1 MNQPWLKHY
10 DPGVKP
16 KLDYPSD
23 LAVPRLLE
31 ISAEKYPD
39 NPAVLFPALLGHSL
53 LAGKLT
59 YRQLDQ
65 AANRFANALIAL
77 GVKKGDRVAIHLPN
91 TPQFPIAFYGAFKAG
106 AIVIAFNPVYTAPE
120 VERQL
125 NDCGAETIVTLTRF
139 YPLIQQIRAKT
150 KLKRVI
156 VTSIK
161 DYFHPLVKTLYTVA
175 REKKEGDRVA
185 IAPGDHSFLDLLARS
200 SASPPSPRVE
210 TKADDIALLQYTGG
224 TTGIPKG
231 AVLTHRN
238 LYSNVVQVGA
248 WRTDVQPGKEVTMCI
263 LPFFHVYGLQV
274 GMQNAVFLGGS
285 MVMFPR
291 FEIDTVL
298 AAIDKYHPTTFPGV
312 PTMYNALRNNPE
324 IKKHDLSSIRVCLS
338 GAAPLPLEVQTQFE
352 KLISGKL
359 VEGYG
364 LTETSP
370 VAVSNP
376 TGGKR
381 KSGSVGMPLPDTD
394 VKIVDPEDPKKEMP
408 LGEVGEVA
416 IKGPQVF
423 QGYWQRADETAK
435 VLFDG
440 WFITGDIGRM
450 DEDGYF
456 YLVERK
462 KDMINVGGFKV
473 FPRDVEE
480 VLFTHPKIQD
490 VSVVGVKDEY
500 SGEVPKAFVVLKKG
514 ETATAQEIL
523 DFAGKNLAKFK
534 VPKSVEFRDALP
546 KTIIGKVLKRTLQEE
561 AAKK

>member
-1 MNQPWLKHY
+1 MNQPWLQHY

-16 KLDYPSD
+16 HLPYPPD
-23 LAVPRLLE
+23 LAVHRLLE
-31 ISAEKYPD
+31 NATEQYP
-39 NPAVLFPALLGHSL
+39 NNTAALFPALLGHSL

-59 YRQLDQ
+59 FRQLDD
-65 AANRFANALIAL
+65 AANRFANALKSL
-77 GVKKGDRVAIHLPN
+77 GVKTGDRVAIHLPN
-91 TPQFPIAFYGAFKAG
+91 TPQFVIAFYGAFKAG

-125 NDCGAETIVTLTRF
+125 NDCSAETILTLTRF
-139 YPLIQQIRAKT
+139 YPLIQGIRAKT

-156 VTSIK
+156 VTNIK
-161 DYFHPLVKTLYTVA
+161 DYFHPLVKTLYTLA

-185 IAPGDHSFLDLLARS
+185 VDPKDYSFLDLLAHADATR
-200 SASPPSPRVE
+200 PNIE
-210 TKADDIALLQYTGG
+210 TDPDDIALLQYTGG

-238 LYSNVVQVGA
+238 LTSNVVQVGA
-248 WRTDVQPGKEVTMCI
+248 WRSDFQPGKEITICV

-274 GMQNAVFLGGS
+274 GMQNSIFMGGT
-285 MVMFPR
+285 MVLFPR
-291 FEIDTVL
+291 FEIETVM
-298 AAIDKYHPTTFPGV
+298 AAIDKYRPTTFPGV

-324 IKKHDLSSIRVCLS
+324 IKKHNLSSIHVCMS

-376 TGGKR
+376 IGGMR
-381 KSGSVGMPLPDTD
+381 KPGSVGMPLPDTD
-394 VKIVDPEDPKKEMP
+394 VKIVDPENPKKEMP

-423 QGYWQRADETAK
+423 QGYWQRADESAK

-480 VLFTHPKIQD
+480 VLFKYPKIQD

-514 ETATAQEIL
+514 ETATAQEII
-523 DFAGKNLAKFK
+523 DFASQNLAKFK
-534 VPKSVEFRDALP
+534 VPKTVEFRDALP
-546 KTIIGKVLKRTLQEE
+546 KTIIGKVLKREL
-561 AAKK
+561 K